1 MSLRLLRAEVWSSQG
16 KKNLNRV
23 TARLVPDL
31 VLRDPAIVAH
41 ARLVIVGRDS
51 HRLHEEIITAGGLL
65 QEGKFRPMNVGQ
77 VEKALEAARD
87 DEPGESMKRAMAK
100 EYAKHREALIKTL
113 EARTDERTASQQK
126 ALADRADKEVADIT
140 AVLTELARTIDAELG
155 DPEYQAM
162 GDQGY
167 RQLKLFSD
175 AESDQWERNHDAL
188 RARLHAI
195 PAEIERETT
204 AVRARYD
211 SPKPRMFPV
220 AVTLL
225 VPERIAREGR

>member
-1 MSLRLLRAEVWSSQG
+1 MSLRLLRAEIWSSQG

-41 ARLVIVGRDS
+41 ARLVIVGGDS

-87 DEPGESMKRAMAK
+87 DQPCESMKRAMAK

-113 EARTDERTASQQK
+113 EGRTNERAASQQK
-126 ALADRADKEVADIT
+126 ALAERAEKGVADIT
-140 AVLTELARTIDAELG
+140 AVLTELARTIEAELD
-155 DPEYQAM
+155 DPDYQAM

-167 RQLKLFSD
+167 RQLQLFSE

-188 RARLHAI
+188 RARLSAI
-195 PAEIERETT
+195 PAEIERETA

-211 SPKPRMFPV
+211 SPKPRMLPL

-225 VPERIAREGR
+225 VPARLAREGR